1 MLEGKFSVEKKQK
14 FPFLNG
20 QRKDLEAKKKKKW
33 HLGVGLG
40 SQ

>member
-20 QRKDLEAKKKKKW
+20 QRKDLEAKKKSGILE
-33 HLGVGLG
+33 LGLAVNE
-40 SQ
+40 

>member
-20 QRKDLEAKKKKKW
+20 QRKDLEAKKKKW